1 MPDHADQVVSFSR
14 HISEHTECSSIIW
27 GEGFAAVQ
35 SGLSVSVQNVLVW
48 AQQIVQ
54 NSFFFSSEIDKKKT
68 RLDLVRGEEMLA
80 WRLQQKFYE
89 CCGVTLMWFKG
100 REAEMKQS
108 VLDRNATLARDVLR
122 RKHKKKRGQYRSSL
136 EMRAA
141 KKRRKK
147 NKQIFLSNLR
157 KQREKSKWIVWANIY
172 FCVFPNK
179 LQLSLQVYWVYS
191 LILST
196 KLPSVEPWP
205 SVSSNHFS
213 FIHLTGNTGGYRLVL
228 WEEISDKHR
237 RRSRS

>member
-1 MPDHADQVVSFSR
+1 MCSLPVPDGGHAWPCRSGRFIQPSYFGTHRMFFNYMRRRFRCSTKWSLCFRPKCFGVS
-14 HISEHTECSSIIW
+14 TT
-27 GEGFAAVQ
+27 
-35 SGLSVSVQNVLVW
+35 N
-48 AQQIVQ
+48 
-54 NSFFFSSEIDKKKT
+54 SSEQFLLQFWDRKKKT
-68 RLDLVRGEEMLA
+68 RLDLVRREEMLA

-196 KLPSVEPWP
+196 KLPSVGT
-205 SVSSNHFS
+205 VTFC
-213 FIHLTGNTGGYRLVL
+213 FIESLQLHTFD
-228 WEEISDKHR
+228 W
-237 RRSRS
+237 